1 MSKTDDY
8 DDTESSIT
16 SVSQAAAARRQKELR
31 MRMNGAYPGRK
42 QPRLPGPGIKPPG
55 AAALSGGGAVDASA
69 ASSSMI
75 SSELESSVFDSEDVQ
90 SMASSRFTTSTDHTS
105 VSQQVTIHLN
115 VKVANN
121 ETNFNCTREKGCENP
136 T

>member
-1 MSKTDDY
+1 MKFC
-8 DDTESSIT
+8 SIVKPRYP
-16 SVSQAAAARRQKELR
+16 SFFLVGRR
-31 MRMNGAYPGRK
+31 

-55 AAALSGGGAVDASA
+55 AGGALSGGGAVDASA

-115 VKVANN
+115 VKS
-121 ETNFNCTREKGCENP
+121 GQQ
-136 T
+136 